1 MEVVCEQRHI
11 ERSRH
16 EHQVQVWFAGQQVSQ
31 HDQQEVCKLVTLV
44 DFVHDNVRDAL

>member
-1 MEVVCEQRHI
+1 MEVVCEQCHI

-16 EHQVQVWFAGQQVSQ
+16 EHQVQVRLAWQQVSQ

-44 DFVHDNVRDAL
+44 NLVHDDVRDAL